1 MVEFMIRVKNI
12 KLRYGE
18 SKNSIL
24 EKACKKLKIKTE
36 SVIEYNIFKESLD
49 VRKKEDIFY
58 IYTVDLKVKNENS
71 VIKHIKNPDI
81 QKAEYTKYEYP
92 KLEKEPKDRP
102 IIVGFGPAGMFA
114 GLILSQMGLKPIIF
128 ERGKNAD
135 DRLNDIQ
142 CLMDNGI
149 LDKNSNIQFGEGGA
163 GTFSDGK
170 LTTRI
175 KNPRC
180 RKVMEE
186 FVKHGAPEEIMYVHN
201 PHIGTDKLVDVVKNI
216 RKDIINLGGEIYF
229 NSTVTGLNIKNGEI
243 EGVVVNNK
251 QSFKS
256 SNVIIALG
264 HSARDTFEMLYNSNI
279 KMEQKP
285 FAIGARIEHSQEMI
299 NKAQYGDS
307 KKAEFFGP
315 AEYKLTY
322 TASNGRGV
330 YTFCMCPG
338 GYVVPAASEEE
349 MTAVNGMSYYSRN
362 GKNSNSALLV
372 QINTD
377 DFNTNHPLGGLYFQR
392 DIEKKAYKLSG
403 GGYKAPA
410 QRVGDFL
417 GVDYSKDNNVE
428 TTYKPGVTFCNL
440 SEIFPHYVT
449 EAMKEAIP
457 AMGRKIKGFD
467 TGGAILVA
475 PESRS
480 SSPVR
485 ILRDLKSGESLSVK
499 GLFPSGEGA
508 GYAGGIMSAAVD
520 GIFSAEMVINRINK
534 M

>member
-1 MVEFMIRVKNI
+1 MIRIKNI
-12 KLRYGE
+12 KLRYGQN
-18 SKNSIL
+18 KDGL
-24 EKACKKLKIKTE
+24 LAMACKKLKIKPE
-36 SVIEYNIFKESLD
+36 SVKSWKIFKQSLD
-49 VRKKEDIFY
+49 VRNKADIFY
-58 IYTVDLKVKNENS
+58 IYTLDLKINNES
-71 VIKHIKNPDI
+71 GVLKRIKNADV

-92 KLEKEPKDRP
+92 KLENTPKDRP
-102 IIVGFGPAGMFA
+102 IVVGFGPAGMFA
-114 GLILSQMGLKPIIF
+114 ALILSQIGLKPIVF
-128 ERGKNAD
+128 ERGKD
-135 DRLNDIQ
+135 VYGRMKDIRLLMEEGRLNT
-142 CLMDNGI
+142 
-149 LDKNSNIQFGEGGA
+149 NSNIQFGEGGA

-180 RKVMEE
+180 RKVLEE
-186 FVKHGAPEEIMYVHN
+186 FVSHGAPEEIMYVHN
-201 PHIGTDKLVDVVKNI
+201 PHIGTDRLVDVVKSI
-216 RKDIINLGGEIYF
+216 REDIIRLGGEINF
-229 NSTVTGLNIKNGEI
+229 NSTVTEIIIENGDVK
-243 EGVVVNNK
+243 GVVVNGK
-251 QSFKS
+251 EKFAGE
-256 SNVIIALG
+256 NVILALG
-264 HSARDTFEMLYNSNI
+264 HSARDTFEMLYNTGV

-299 NKAQYGDS
+299 NKSQYGKSELAD
-307 KKAEFFGP
+307 FFGP

-349 MTAVNGMSYYSRN
+349 MTAVNGMSYYSRS
-362 GKNSNSALLV
+362 GKNANSALLV
-372 QINTD
+372 QVNTE
-377 DFNTNHPLGGLYFQR
+377 DFKSSHPLSGVYFQR
-392 DIEKKAYKLSG
+392 EIEKKAYILSG

-417 GVDYSKDNNVE
+417 GNCPSKENEVE
-428 TTYKPGVTFCNL
+428 TTYKPGITYCNL
-440 SEIFPHYVT
+440 DEIFPEYVL

-457 AMGRKIKGFD
+457 AMGKKIKGFD
-467 TGGAILVA
+467 SAGALLVA

-485 ILRDLKSGESLSVK
+485 ILRDLKSGESLSAK

-520 GIFSAEMVINRINK
+520 GILSAEMVVKRINNDY
-534 M
+534 

>member
-1 MVEFMIRVKNI
+1 MVRVKNI
-12 KLRYGE
+12 KLRYGQN
-18 SKNSIL
+18 KDNL
-24 EKACKKLKIKTE
+24 LNMACKKLKIKPE
-36 SVIEYNIFKESLD
+36 SVQSWSIFKQSLD

-58 IYTVDLKVKNENS
+58 IYTLDLKIKNENT
-71 VIKHIKNPDI
+71 VLKHIKNPDV
-81 QKAEYTKYEYP
+81 QKAEYTQYEYP
-92 KLEKEPKDRP
+92 ELENTPKDRP
-102 IIVGFGPAGMFA
+102 IVVGFGPAGMFA
-114 GLILSQMGLKPIIF
+114 ALILAQMGLKPIVF
-128 ERGKNAD
+128 ERGKNVYD
-135 DRLNDIQ
+135 RMKDIQLLMQEGRLNT
-142 CLMDNGI
+142 
-149 LDKNSNIQFGEGGA
+149 NSNIQFGEGGA

-186 FVKHGAPEEIMYVHN
+186 FVSHGAPEEIMYVHN

-216 RKDIINLGGEIYF
+216 REDIISLGGEINF
-229 NSTVTGLNIKNGEI
+229 NSTVTGIKIESGEVK
-243 EGVVVNNK
+243 GVVVNDK
-251 QSFKS
+251 ESFLS
-256 SNVIIALG
+256 GNVIIALG
-264 HSARDTFEMLYNSNI
+264 HSARDTFEMLYSAGI

-299 NKAQYGDS
+299 NKAQYRKS
-307 KKAEFFGP
+307 ELAEFFGP

-349 MTAVNGMSYYSRN
+349 MTAVNGMSYYSRSGEN
-362 GKNSNSALLV
+362 ANSALLV
-372 QINTD
+372 QINTE
-377 DFNTNHPLGGLYFQR
+377 DFKSEHPLGGVYFQR
-392 DIEKKAYKLSG
+392 EIEKKAYKLSG
-403 GGYKAPA
+403 GGYKAPS

-417 GVDYSKDNNVE
+417 GIDNNIENNVK
-428 TTYKPGVTFCNL
+428 TTYKPGITYCNL
-440 SEIFPHYVT
+440 TEIFPDYVT

-467 TGGAILVA
+467 SAGAILVA

-485 ILRDLKSGESLSVK
+485 ILRDLKNGESLSAK

-520 GIFSAEMVINRINK
+520 GILSAEMVIKRINTIY
-534 M
+534 